1 MISIIV
7 PIFNEQDNI
16 PTLYDQL
23 LKVMGAVGQPY
34 EIIFVNDGSSD
45 KSPEILNSISEKDER
60 AKIIHFGRNFG
71 QTAAFM
77 AGFDFAG
84 GKIIIPIDADLQND
98 PEDIPNLI
106 EKLEE
111 GYDVVSGWRKD
122 RKDASIKRNFLSR
135 VANKIISFISGV
147 SLHDYG
153 CTLKAYRSD
162 LIKSVHLYGE
172 MHRFI
177 PIFVSW
183 LGGRVTEIP
192 VKHHQRLHGKSKYG
206 LERIFK
212 VILDLLVMQF
222 LSRYNTKP
230 IYVFGGVGIFSIF
243 ISLLT
248 FIYAVYLKLFG
259 IKDFVETP
267 LLLLVTLTFIMGA
280 MSILMGFI
288 AEMLVRIYYE
298 TPEKTS
304 YYIKE
309 TRNVNSKP

>member
-1 MISIIV
+1 MISIVV

-23 LKVMGAVGQPY
+23 IKVMGEVGQPF
-34 EIIFVNDGSSD
+34 EIIFINDGSSD
-45 KSPEILNSISEKDER
+45 RSPEILNGISEKDSQ
-60 AKIIHFGRNFG
+60 AKVLHFGRNFG

-77 AGFDFAG
+77 AGFDFAQ
-84 GKIIIPIDADLQND
+84 GKVIIPIDADLQND
-98 PEDIPNLI
+98 PGDIPNLL

-135 VANKIISFISGV
+135 MANKLISLLSGV
-147 SLHDYG
+147 TLHDYG
-153 CTLKAYRSD
+153 CTLKAYRSE
-162 LIKSVHLYGE
+162 LLKSVHLYGE

-183 LGGRVTEIP
+183 HGGRVTEIP
-192 VKHHQRLHGKSKYG
+192 VKHHQRIHGKSKYG

-243 ISLLT
+243 ISFLT

-267 LLLLVTLTFIMGA
+267 LLLLVTLTFIMGT

-298 TPEKTS
+298 TPERTS

>member
-1 MISIIV
+1 MISIVV
-7 PIFNEQDNI
+7 PIYNEQENI
-16 PTLYDQL
+16 PILYDQL
-23 LKVMGAVGQPY
+23 IKVMGEVGQTF
-34 EIIFVNDGSSD
+34 EFIFINDGSSD
-45 KSPEILNSISEKDER
+45 KSPEILNSISEKDDR
-60 AKIIHFGRNFG
+60 AKVLHFGRNFG

-77 AGFDFAG
+77 AGFDFAQG
-84 GKIIIPIDADLQND
+84 EIIIPIDADLQND
-98 PEDIPNLI
+98 PEDIPHLI

-122 RKDASIKRNFLSR
+122 RKDASIKRNFVSR
-135 VANKIISFISGV
+135 VANKLISFLSGV
-147 SLHDYG
+147 NLHDYG
-153 CTLKAYRSD
+153 CTLKAYRSE

-183 LGGRVTEIP
+183 HGGRVTEIP
-192 VKHHQRLHGKSKYG
+192 VKHHERVHGKSKYG

-243 ISLLT
+243 ISFLT

-259 IKDFVETP
+259 SIDFVQTP

-298 TPEKTS
+298 APEKTS

-309 TRNVNSKP
+309 TRNVNSKS

>member
-248 FIYAVYLKLFG
+248 FIYAVYLKLFD